1 MKRRHLFPSHREGG
15 GGGKAL
21 EIATKDTQTILS
33 RYSGEKKG
41 LREKMFFKKTF
52 FDNEMKNEHV
62 RTQNA
67 AG

>member
-1 MKRRHLFPSHREGG
+1 MKRRHLFPSHRER